1 MPKCSNCV
9 KNGMSD
15 IAEGHNKRNKNC
27 PSNFEEQGR
36 QVSLNLYFNTTKY

>member
-15 IAEGHNKRNKNC
+15 IAEGHNKRNKIV
-27 PSNFEEQGR
+27 PSTLKNKEDKFH
-36 QVSLNLYFNTTKY
+36 